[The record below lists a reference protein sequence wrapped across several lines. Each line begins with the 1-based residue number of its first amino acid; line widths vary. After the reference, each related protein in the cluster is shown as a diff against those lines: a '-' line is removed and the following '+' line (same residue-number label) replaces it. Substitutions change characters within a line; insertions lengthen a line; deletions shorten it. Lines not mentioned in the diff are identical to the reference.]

1 MKRFFILALAL
12 LCLTL
17 CACSKADIETTAK
30 DTSASQADTTATTK
44 ATTAA
49 TEATTATTKAT
60 EAEPAEEKEPITAS
74 FYDES
79 LLKGKT
85 YTEHII
91 DDSEFTEKIIF
102 TAPDAISDI
111 VFSIVDYS
119 GDTVTEEELYTL
131 DSLNANTPLVMGVV
145 FYGDMT
151 TYTIAFR
158 DSAGSAYHK
167 AISIS
172 GKDGSLLLTPYD
184 ELF

>member
-30 DTSASQADTTATTK
+30 DTSASQADTTA
-44 ATTAA
+44 A
-49 TEATTATTKAT
+49 TKAT
-60 EAEPAEEKEPITAS
+60 EAEPTKSTEKPAEEKEPIMAS

-79 LLKGKT
+79 LLKDKT